1 MSLESR
7 RERRMER
14 RAIKNFVPSTPEEAK
29 YMEAVERVKKL
40 KGFYI
45 HAAVYVLVNIM
56 IMIINIQNLETGESY
71 FKLENFFTAF
81 FWGIGLLAH
90 ALSVFLPGIILGDNW
105 EQRKINELM
114 EKDKQNKWE

>member
-1 MSLESR
+1 MSIDSR
-7 RERRMER
+7 RQRRMDR
-14 RAIKNFVPSTPEEAK
+14 RAIKNFVPSNPEEAK
-29 YMEAVERVKKL
+29 YMEAVQRVKKI
-40 KGFYI
+40 KGFYT
-45 HAAVYVLVNIM
+45 HAAVYFLVNIM

-90 ALSVFLPGIILGDNW
+90 GLSVFLPGIILGENW

-114 EKDKQNKWE
+114 EKEKQNKWE

>member
-14 RAIKNFVPSTPEEAK
+14 RAIKNFVPSTPEEVK